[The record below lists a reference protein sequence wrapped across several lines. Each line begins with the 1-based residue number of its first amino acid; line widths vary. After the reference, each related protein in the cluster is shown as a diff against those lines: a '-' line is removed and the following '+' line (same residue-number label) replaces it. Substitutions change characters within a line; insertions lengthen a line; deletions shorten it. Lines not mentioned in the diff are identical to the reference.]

1 MHQTSQNIGGDRG
14 IRRRFF
20 HFYCSFFEIVL
31 KFENQKF
38 LKTLKIS
45 DLFDFGSIPQRNKR
59 LVSASVKIT
68 DNYKRDNVL
77 R

>member
-1 MHQTSQNIGGDRG
+1 
-14 IRRRFF
+14 
-20 HFYCSFFEIVL
+20 L